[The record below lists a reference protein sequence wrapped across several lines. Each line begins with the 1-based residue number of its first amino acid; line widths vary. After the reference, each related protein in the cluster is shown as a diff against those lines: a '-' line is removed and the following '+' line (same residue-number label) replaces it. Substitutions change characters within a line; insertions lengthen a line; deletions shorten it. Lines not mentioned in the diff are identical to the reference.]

1 MTAIRAAVALFV
13 LTCTAIPA
21 AAVPK
26 FPKFPGGGGQGM
38 QTGIL
43 RGVVTDEQNLAVP
56 GVTITVSSPALQ
68 GMRATVT
75 ATDGTYVFR
84 QLPAGTYQV
93 RIELSGFRTETR
105 NVVVPLGVAAEQNV
119 LLRPQNV
126 ETTVEVT
133 GTAQPLEN
141 PSVGINIRQTEV
153 EALATSRT
161 LQGITTLSPAVND
174 NTPNAGQVAING
186 AFAFD
191 NLFMINGVDVN
202 DNLFGSP
209 QNLFIEDAIEET
221 QVITSGISAE
231 YGRFSGGVINAI
243 TKSGGNNFSGSFRV
257 NFTNPAWVQET
268 PFEKDND
275 VTRESNLNRTYEM
288 TFGGPILRDKI
299 WFFGAGRIANLIT
312 SQTFDTT
319 GIPYSEDDTNR
330 RAEGK
335 VTATLAPG
343 HSAQVGFLNNSRK
356 IENAPSFDFSIE
368 PATQATQ
375 NLPNWYTF
383 ANYRGTVKNNF
394 LAEAQYSER
403 RYKFDGVGGTSTNI
417 FDSPFITL
425 SQDLGHYNAPY
436 FDATDPEERN
446 NRQITGNVTYLLGRG
461 GRHELK
467 AGYEWFRSQNRGGNS
482 QSATGYVFDA
492 DYVTDANDEPLLDAE
507 GRLSPV
513 FVPGETQIENWIAVR
528 GATLNI
534 DNNSLYAQDHWI
546 ITRQL
551 SADVGLR
558 YERVRSKA
566 TGNIVGVDTDS
577 VVPRFAL
584 SYDVAGDGKYVI
596 HTTYGHYSGRYTE
609 TQVGDNT
616 NVGNPDETI
625 GVYTGP
631 AGSGRNF
638 APGFDPANYDII
650 FGDFPTVNVFYEDGL
665 TSALTKE
672 FTVSGGVSAGAA
684 YAEATYIWRNTSNF
698 IEDFTEASNGA
709 TEVIRDGINY
719 GTFTNRIFRNS
730 DLPER
735 HFQSLVFQGRY
746 RVRSQW
752 SAYGAWTIQLQNEG
766 NYEGEASNQPG
777 LTSVIGDYPEAFDPA
792 RNFPMGRL
800 ASFQRHRVRLWSIY
814 DFDLGKAGSMSASG
828 LWRFESGRAYSLVS
842 TNRPLTAIQE
852 DLLSAYV
859 DLPDSQ
865 SIYFGPRGSET
876 FPYYSLFD
884 FSLNYAIPI
893 FKTLRPWVKADLFN
907 AFNNDK
913 LVGFNTTVSPDPASP
928 LDALGLPTGYIKSAN
943 FGKARSANDFPR
955 SLATSGGRTFR
966 MSVGFRF

>member
-1 MTAIRAAVALFV
+1 MIAIRAAVALVV
-13 LTCTAIPA
+13 LTCTALPA
-21 AAVPK
+21 AALPK
-26 FPKFPGGGGQGM
+26 FPKFPGGGGQGV

-43 RGVVTDEQNLAVP
+43 RGIVTDEQNLAVP
-56 GVTITVSSPALQ
+56 GVTVAVSSPALQ
-68 GMRATVT
+68 GQRTTVT
-75 ATDGTYVFR
+75 ATDGAYVFR

-93 RIELSGFRTETR
+93 RIELSGFTTETR
-105 NVVVPLGVAAEQNV
+105 NVNVPLGQAAEQNV

-133 GTAQPLEN
+133 GTAQPLES
-141 PSVGINIRQTEV
+141 PSVGLNIRQQEV

-174 NTPNAGQVAING
+174 NTPNSGQVAING

-221 QVITSGISAE
+221 QVITSGVSAE

-243 TKSGGNNFSGSFRV
+243 TKSGGNNFSGSFRA
-257 NFTNPAWVQET
+257 NLTNPAWVEET

-275 VTRESNLNRTYEM
+275 VEREGKLNPTYEM

-299 WFFGAGRIANLIT
+299 WFFGAGRIANLTT

-330 RAEGK
+330 RGEGK
-335 VTATLAPG
+335 ITATLAPA
-343 HSAQVGFLNNSRK
+343 HTAQVGFLNNSRK
-356 IENAPSFDFSIE
+356 IENHPSFDFSIE

-446 NRQITGNVTYLLGRG
+446 NRQVTGNVTYLLGRG

-482 QSATGYVFDA
+482 QSSTGYVFDA
-492 DYVTDANDEPLLDAE
+492 DYLTDANDEPVLDSA

-513 FVPGETQIENWIAVR
+513 FVPGETLLENWIAVR

-546 ITRQL
+546 VTRKL

-566 TGNIVGVDTDS
+566 TGNIVGVDTDT
-577 VVPRFAL
+577 VVPRFAA
-584 SYDVAGDGKYVI
+584 SYDLAGDGKYVV
-596 HTTYGHYSGRYTE
+596 HATYGHYSGRYTE
-609 TQVGDNT
+609 TQVGENS

-625 GVYTGP
+625 AVYTGP
-631 AGSGRNF
+631 AGSGRGF
-638 APGFDPANYDII
+638 TPGFDPANYDII
-650 FGDFPTVNVFYEDGL
+650 FGDFPTVNIFFDDGL
-665 TSALTKE
+665 SSAITKE

-684 YAEATYIWRNTSNF
+684 YAEATYIWRNTGNF
-698 IEDFTEASNGA
+698 IEDFTEASNGS

-719 GTFTNRIFRNS
+719 GTFTNKIFRNS

-735 HFQSLVFQGRY
+735 RFQSLVFQGRY
-746 RVRSQW
+746 RLRSQW

-766 NYEGEASNQPG
+766 NYEGEATNQPG
-777 LTSVIGDYPEAFDPA
+777 ITSDVGDYPEAFNPA
-792 RNFPMGRL
+792 RNFPVGRL
-800 ASFQRHRVRLWSIY
+800 SSFQRHRVRLWSIY
-814 DFDLGKAGSMSASG
+814 DFDLGKAGLMSVSG
-828 LWRFESGRAYSLVS
+828 LWRFESGRAYSLVA
-842 TNRPLTAIQE
+842 TNRPLTTIQE

-865 SIYFGPRGSET
+865 NIYFGSRGSET
-876 FPYYSLFD
+876 YPSYSLFD

-893 FKTLRPWVKADLFN
+893 FKALRPWVKADLFN